1 MLVKGDID
9 MKKYEQLALICS
21 NIQQAIEK
29 SSHEELDQQ
38 LLRSSNFRCNIAML
52 HGVLNRLEPENM
64 FNDDTKN

>member
-1 MLVKGDID
+1 

-52 HGVLNRLEPENM
+52 HGVLNRLERKIVSNDGAEN
-64 FNDDTKN
+64 